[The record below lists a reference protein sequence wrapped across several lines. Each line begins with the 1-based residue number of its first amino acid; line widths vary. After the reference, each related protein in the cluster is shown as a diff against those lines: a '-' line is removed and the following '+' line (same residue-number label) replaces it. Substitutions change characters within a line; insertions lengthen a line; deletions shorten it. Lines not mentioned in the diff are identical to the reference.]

1 MQYSRNPDKIWHS
14 GYAAATLMGHWMQC
28 WLTIIWPLV
37 QQANM
42 ACWEIEQTDS
52 SDSLTDDLLLTN
64 IQDFNDCRCASCPMP
79 HWWYATDLC
88 HCWGNTS
95 RPVPEFATFPI
106 SAWPWSRRSCIG
118 NVCAMVKTWCLMF
131 FLSMFCG
138 HPSHTEDTNIIDTHN
153 NNNNN
158 NDTIKYMI
166 VYVYVTYM

>member
-14 GYAAATLMGHWMQC
+14 GYAAATLMDHWMQC

-79 HWWYATDLC
+79 HWWYATHLC
-88 HCWGNTS
+88 LLGEYESLALSQNLPLLPSLHDQSIAS
-95 RPVPEFATFPI
+95 RDIPI
-106 SAWPWSRRSCIG
+106 LVDGIPMISPWNSWSRRSCIG
-118 NVCAMVKTWCLMF
+118 NVCAMVKTWCLM
-131 FLSMFCG
+131 
-138 HPSHTEDTNIIDTHN
+138 
-153 NNNNN
+153 
-158 NDTIKYMI
+158 
-166 VYVYVTYM
+166 VYVNVLWSSIPYWGHKHNWYT